1 MILDAS
7 VILKWFIEE
16 KDTDKALKIRDDYV
30 AGKIDI
36 EIPDLLIY
44 ELANVL
50 RYKQFTAEEIKSAVK
65 SIFDMDFLIV
75 TPTPLL
81 IYTASK
87 IALAQQITVYDAT
100 YVALADYL
108 NAPFITADKK
118 LYERTHKDYKVILL
132 SNYE

>member
-65 SIFDMDFLIV
+65 FL
-75 TPTPLL
+75 
-81 IYTASK
+81 
-87 IALAQQITVYDAT
+87 
-100 YVALADYL
+100 
-108 NAPFITADKK
+108 
-118 LYERTHKDYKVILL
+118 KDESSEV
-132 SNYE
+132 SE